1 MALESIKTT
10 DLSRVTLLNNNS
22 DQNSGSNNGNKL
34 ELANTTKELTPKMQG
49 DATSINANKGG
60 IPSGGLFSSNK
71 PEFVTK
77 AELTINKF
85 SNNKKELE
93 SIMSALDNF
102 DPSKGIDA
110 ISDDDINSLLNLGFD
125 VVQENGQVVIKDDKG
140 NIVDPNDFMKFK
152 NDLTNTIKR
161 TIGGTS
167 TPTKSNIVKPVSEDG
182 SSKIKNEPVVAP
194 KIQKMTAEQEEAM
207 LGVAQQSA
215 NTDTFVNTISK
226 DTKAELEKN
235 IKAYDDMVNKS
246 KQQTQK
252 VDMSISNILSLKDQA
267 QNLIE
272 KGKKQPLNDIE
283 KKQLNSIVET
293 MQIKQKELQ
302 NNQAS
307 SEVLMNQVNQAFS
320 VIAPSLSPSQK
331 DTANVMQSALQA
343 KVSNQAISARQDFV
357 LAISEEASKLTSM
370 MSPDEKQ
377 KFMSDPN
384 MRMKALS
391 PFNKMIDK
399 MSTAK
404 SSSDFNADEVKFL
417 KDKLKIDVVNENGK
431 VAFYHVSNDG
441 KREKVSNN
449 DFKDFRTDLNNI
461 VTSPEL
467 FTLATAVGQVSL
479 AYEKGDIKSSNTSE
493 KNVDTKKEIK
503 VNSNPID
510 LSSASE
516 NKAQSNNFKDPEEI
530 KQREIKSI
538 ERNSIDGSIEK
549 KREEEKYHNKQLG
562 NIHERT
568 REMKKYVDNKN
579 VALAEENKRLV
590 GAEEKRLD
598 AIKDQE
604 IAIRTRTIKVKEE
617 AKGN

>member
-49 DATSINANKGG
+49 DASSINSNKGG

-85 SNNKKELE
+85 ANNKKELE

-167 TPTKSNIVKPVSEDG
+167 TPAKSNTVKPVSEDG

-302 NNQAS
+302 NNQAN
-307 SEVLMNQVNQAFS
+307 SEALMNQVNQAFS
-320 VIAPSLSPSQK
+320 VIAPSLSPTQK
-331 DTANVMQSALQA
+331 DTANVMQAALQA
-343 KVSNQAISARQDFV
+343 KVSNQAMSARQDFV
-357 LAISEEASKLTSM
+357 LAVSEEASKLTSM

-404 SSSDFNADEVKFL
+404 SASDFNADEVKFL

-431 VAFYHVSNDG
+431 VAFYHVD
-441 KREKVSNN
+441 
-449 DFKDFRTDLNNI
+449 
-461 VTSPEL
+461 
-467 FTLATAVGQVSL
+467 
-479 AYEKGDIKSSNTSE
+479 
-493 KNVDTKKEIK
+493 
-503 VNSNPID
+503 
-510 LSSASE
+510 
-516 NKAQSNNFKDPEEI
+516 
-530 KQREIKSI
+530 
-538 ERNSIDGSIEK
+538 
-549 KREEEKYHNKQLG
+549 
-562 NIHERT
+562 
-568 REMKKYVDNKN
+568 YV
-579 VALAEENKRLV
+579 R
-590 GAEEKRLD
+590 
-598 AIKDQE
+598 Q
-604 IAIRTRTIKVKEE
+604 
-617 AKGN
+617 